1 MLNLGTTND
10 AKSVPR
16 VEQIPAVAK
25 YTGTL
30 AAASWSGASAPYSQ
44 ALIVNGLLASDTP
57 QIDVV
62 MSGTYST
69 DDARNSAWAA
79 IYRAVTSAGTLT
91 VYASELPT
99 VDLPI
104 QIQCVR

>member
-1 MLNLGTTND
+1 MKYLGAQGNEKDIST
-10 AKSVPR
+10 
-16 VEQIPAVAK
+16 VAS

-30 AAASWSGASAPYSQ
+30 AAASWSGNSAPYYQ
-44 ALIVNGLLASDTP
+44 GLTINGLLASDTP
-57 QIDVV
+57 IIDIV

-69 DDARNSAWAA
+69 DEARNREWGKIISAMA
-79 IYRAVTSAGTLT
+79 SGNTLA

-104 QIQCVR
+104 QLQCVR

>member
-1 MLNLGTTND
+1 MKYLGAQGNEKDIST
-10 AKSVPR
+10 
-16 VEQIPAVAK
+16 VAK

-30 AAASWSGASAPYSQ
+30 AAASWSGNSAPYYQ
-44 ALIVNGLLASDTP
+44 ALTINGLLASDTP
-57 QIDVV
+57 TVDVV

-69 DDARNSAWAA
+69 DDARNSAWAV
-79 IYRAVTSAGTLT
+79 IYRAVTSADTLT

-104 QIQCVR
+104 QMQCVR